1 MISLKN
7 YKYFKALI
15 HFLKFGQ
22 QAMVLLEELSR
33 MESELAE
40 RPQSQT
46 EVDERGANE
55 V

>member
-1 MISLKN
+1 MVNISK
-7 YKYFKALI
+7 KYCALI
-15 HFLKFGQ
+15 HFFKFGQ

-33 MESELAE
+33 MESGLAE

-46 EVDERGANE
+46 EVDENGDNE